1 MMDHGDVIHVFLQE
15 IMERIKIMGAK
26 CIFIV

>member
-15 IMERIKIMGAK
+15 IMDRIKGMGAK
-26 CIFIV
+26 CNFII